1 METKP
6 LAIYTKDVQRI
17 TGKSERTAR
26 YIMMT
31 IRQRLGKEKHHLVT
45 VPEFCAHT
53 GLPENEVFRRLTDGA
68 Q

>member
-6 LAIYTKDVQRI
+6 LAIYPKDVQRI

-31 IRQRLGKEKHHLVT
+31 IRQRLGKDKRHLIT

-53 GLPENEVFRRLTDGA
+53 GLPESEVLRRLPDGV
-68 Q
+68 